1 MLPNISYNLLK
12 EMHSEKENKIIQING
27 DIVSSGE
34 NKLLRIEIAR
44 LPTGT
49 LIDIPVHVFNAK
61 KPGPTV
67 LVQAGLHGDEI
78 NGVETLRRMLE
89 NNDFKISRGSVIV
102 VPILNVFGFIHF
114 SRDVPDGKDVNR
126 SFPGT
131 KTGSLASRIA
141 YHYTQEILPQID
153 YGIDLHTGG
162 GQRHNFP
169 QIRYTDGDEASSMLA
184 KNFNAPF
191 SFASNLISGS
201 FRKTANKMGKPI
213 AVYEAGESMR
223 FDENA
228 ILMGIRGIKNV
239 LYHFRMIEE
248 TQEQKESIALI
259 SRKWVRAPRAGMFIP
274 EIENG
279 GEMKKGKTIG
289 RVTDTYAKKHK
300 SIKAPFDGHVI
311 CINHQAVVNQGDAL
325 FHVGR

>member
-1 MLPNISYNLLK
+1 MPL
-12 EMHSEKENKIIQING
+12 EEENKTITING
-27 DIVSSGE
+27 DTVFPGQ

-49 LIDIPVHVFNAK
+49 LIDIPVHVFNSK
-61 KPGPTV
+61 KAGPTV

-89 NNDFKISRGSVIV
+89 NNDFDIVKGAIIV

-126 SFPGT
+126 SFPGR
-131 KTGSLASRIA
+131 KSGSLASRIA

-153 YGIDLHTGG
+153 FGLDLHTGG

-169 QIRYTDGDEASSMLA
+169 QMRYTEGDEMSQKLA
-184 KNFNAPF
+184 TLFNAPF

-201 FRKTANKMGKPI
+201 FRKTAHKLGKPI

-223 FDENA
+223 FDEKA
-228 ILMGIRGIKNV
+228 IEIGIQGVKNV
-239 LYHFRMIEE
+239 LVGLEMILAVPRN
-248 TQEQKESIALI
+248 TASISLDY
-259 SRKWVRAPRAGMFIP
+259 RRWLRAPRAGMFIP
-274 EIENG
+274 AIKNG
-279 GEMKKGKTIG
+279 CQMKKGQLLGT
-289 RVTDTYAKKHK
+289 VTDTYAKKHK
-300 SIKAPFDGHVI
+300 RIKAPFDGYVI
-311 CINHQAVVNQGDAL
+311 CVNHQAVVNQGDAL
-325 FHVGR
+325 FHVGRGTKN